1 MAYMIAINFD
11 TLSIHLVGSSQI
23 SASED
28 CCTYL
33 ISIHDSANS
42 SILVD
47 AGAGSNHSIKTICQ
61 NIQTIK
67 PLSQIGYI
75 LVTHAH
81 IDHVGGLKAIKSK
94 LSRARIIAHS
104 YAANVIKNEDPVL
117 SAAKWYQ
124 TTLDAVD
131 IDIKIDNS
139 YQIEFNAK
147 SNFQIIHTPG
157 HTPGSV
163 VGLLTTYEESHE
175 KRILFGQDIHGP
187 FLPEFK
193 SDVNL
198 WRESMNKLLEWNPDY
213 LCEGHFGIIEG
224 KANVQEFI
232 KGYLRKF

>member
-1 MAYMIAINFD
+1 MITINFD
-11 TLSIHLVGSSQI
+11 TVSIHLVGNSQI

-33 ISIHDSANS
+33 ISNHDSTNP

-47 AGAGSNHSIKTICQ
+47 TGAGSNHSVKTICR
-61 NIQTIK
+61 NIQAIK
-67 PLSQIGYI
+67 PLNQISYI

-81 IDHVGGLKAIKSK
+81 IDHVGGLKAIK
-94 LSRARIIAHS
+94 ARLPQAKIIAHY
-104 YAANVIKNEDPVL
+104 YAAKVITNEDPIL

-131 IDIKIDNS
+131 IDIKIDKS
-139 YQIEFNAK
+139 YKIEFNEG
-147 SNFQIIHTPG
+147 NTFQIIHTPG

-163 VGLLTTYEESHE
+163 VGLLTTCQEAQE

-193 SDVNL
+193 SDISL
-198 WRESMNKLLEWNPDY
+198 WRESMNKLLEWYPDY

-224 KANVQEFI
+224 KENVQGFI